1 MPLTKFQNDGVGNL
15 YRRLFLDN
23 NQNDKKPKALL
34 ADEVGMG
41 KTVTAAGLI
50 AKLASESNKP
60 IRVAYICNNLALINE
75 NIEKLEP
82 VDTI

>member
-50 AKLASESNKP
+50 AKFASESNKP